1 MVTYSS
7 TCLLSSDPDQC
18 TTIDALHKTFSSL
31 SLIGSFL
38 VLILILLLKE
48 YTMVSQKMIM
58 FMVISAFIDSI
69 AYLMGGIN
77 TTHGPVCE
85 AQSFLMQYFDW
96 ATLLWVLMITTN
108 LILIVKNK
116 QTTKYYWVYHG
127 VVWIGSLFFAIVP
140 YFEDAYG
147 HAGLWCWIKR
157 EHSDYRFGTWFIPLL
172 IICVGMF
179 FSLLFVIYSVFQATK
194 AQAGATIAT
203 ENLNKKYRDEL
214 KPLAF
219 YPIVYVMLNI
229 PTLMYRIDD
238 ATHPTKQPNYGLLV
252 ASSISGPS
260 VGAINAIIFAA
271 INLSSIRN
279 LSWSRVKNQVIL
291 LFKRENPATI
301 THNIKLEENSI
312 SSSSNDGYGDNTQV
326 QDNFSTG

>member
-1 MVTYSS
+1 MVSYKSS
-7 TCLLSSDPDQC
+7 CSLSNDPDRC

-31 SLIGSFL
+31 SLVGSFL

-48 YTMVSQKMIM
+48 YRMVSQKMIM
-58 FMVISAFIDSI
+58 FMVMSAFVDSI

-85 AQSFLMQYFDW
+85 AQSFLMQFFDW
-96 ATLLWVLMITTN
+96 ATLLWVTMISTN

-116 QTTKYYWVYHG
+116 QTAKYYWIYHC
-127 VVWIGSLFFAIVP
+127 VVWIGALFFAVVP
-140 YFEDAYG
+140 YFESAYG

-172 IICVGMF
+172 IITVAMF
-179 FSLLFVIYSVFQATK
+179 FTLMYVIYSVFQATK
-194 AQAGATIAT
+194 AQAGATLAT
-203 ENLNKKYRDEL
+203 QNNNKKYRDEL

-219 YPIVYVMLNI
+219 YPLVYVMFNI

-238 ATHPTKQPNYGLLV
+238 ASHPTKMPNYGLLV
-252 ASSISGPS
+252 ASSIFGPS
-260 VGAINAIIFAA
+260 VGAANAIIFAS

-279 LSWSRVKNQVIL
+279 LSWLKIKNEVAL
-291 LFKRENPATI
+291 LFSQEKQTHI
-301 THNIKLEENSI
+301 THNITLEENPI
-312 SSSSNDGYGDNTQV
+312 PSSSNESYGDNYP
-326 QDNFSTG
+326 SPK